1 MAGAVAEGKKTMKDF
16 SKKTYQISL
25 GAMLTVL
32 SLLTLYLSAV
42 LPAGQLTLYFL
53 SAVFIAPMLY
63 ERQPRAAFL
72 VYVTTSV
79 LSLLIM
85 PGMILSLPYILLFGH
100 YGIGKYLIEENCHR
114 KRAYLYKWI
123 YYNICM
129 ILIYFTCFQV
139 VAGEALRSLAWPWLL
154 VGAQVAF
161 VIFDFLYSRVIV
173 LYKRYIRRALIGN

>member
-1 MAGAVAEGKKTMKDF
+1 MRDL
-16 SKKTYQISL
+16 SKKTFQISL

-42 LPAGQLTLYFL
+42 LPTGRLTLYFL

-72 VYVTTSV
+72 IYITTGV

-100 YGIGKYLIEENCHR
+100 YGIGKYLIEENCRR

-123 YYNICM
+123 YYNVCM
-129 ILIYFTCFQV
+129 VLIYFLCFQAI
-139 VAGEALRSLAWPWLL
+139 AGEALRNLAWPRLL
-154 VGAQVAF
+154 IGAQVAF
-161 VIFDFLYSRVIV
+161 IVFDFLYSRVIA